1 MIKKKAQ
8 YLNALETKKT
18 DTRQEAEAWAK
29 KKKASYK
36 EANQSVKFTIDYGND
51 QKWIAKILPKV

>member
-1 MIKKKAQ
+1 MKKKPE
-8 YLNALETKKT
+8 YFNALETKKAS
-18 DTRQEAEAWAK
+18 TRAEAEGWAK

-36 EANQSVKFTIDYGND
+36 EAGQSVKITIDYGND